1 MSRCFL
7 SFSRHPPYQVEEI
20 LLRCTQ
26 ETSGACAYPAPL
38 VRLTMYQE
46 FSVLYTVKFWIDD
59 FARHNDIA
67 SDLLKK
73 VWYHFKRADIQIPYP
88 IRDVYHH
95 KGSQFADA
103 VVETVPMLRGIEFL
117 KVLTEEQLRELA
129 RRLRTAIF
137 ARGET
142 ICRQGEQGD
151 TFYIIKTGKVM
162 VAGRDEAGRTTLLRD
177 MGGGEFFG
185 EISLLTGEP
194 RSATVTAVEDSQLL
208 VVEKDDMRCML
219 EENSHLAEHIS
230 QVFALRQQQN
240 EEQRQRTVEPSS
252 QTNGAQQEKRV
263 ESLRR
268 EFMTRIVKFFPY

>member
-1 MSRCFL
+1 
-7 SFSRHPPYQVEEI
+7 
-20 LLRCTQ
+20 
-26 ETSGACAYPAPL
+26 
-38 VRLTMYQE
+38 MYQE